1 MNIDKLKGKIKSKAN
16 ENNLKVQEM
25 WDKYFFD
32 HFLIRLSKS
41 KENMN
46 FILKGGFLLEN
57 IVGIKNR
64 TTLDLDF
71 SYRLEDINEEEVKN
85 KIINILNIEV
95 DDDIDYD
102 FLDISPITEDKGG
115 RSGYRVRLNA
125 TTGNI
130 KKKFGIDIVCGD
142 VITPNAIKTTYTTNI
157 TEEEIEI
164 YSYNKETI
172 LAEKFQSI
180 IAKNIN
186 NSRMKDFYDI
196 YILINHKDINK
207 ELLHDVIVNTF
218 DNRDTPIQ
226 KEYIKSELDKI
237 INSGL
242 MELQFNKFITK
253 SKLDIKITYKEA
265 CDALLEVFQLIQY
278 KDPFRLKIN
287 NLIIIRHGEDEQDKL
302 GGWSDNQL
310 TNNGVNQMKKLKDEL
325 VDILMQLDSFAIIS
339 SDLAR
344 AKESAEILFKDK
356 YKINYDTSLRE
367 CNNGD
372 LKNMTIKEFKEKY
385 PNMYFSN
392 LNYNQKY
399 PSGESPKEFYERISG
414 LIIELNELYSEKNL
428 IIVTHKGFYSV
439 FKSMLDGIKWTN
451 KLKHKLGYG
460 EYIYIK

>member
-1 MNIDKLKGKIKSKAN
+1 MNIDKLKGKIKSKAM

-41 KENMN
+41 EENMN

-71 SYRLEDINEEEVKN
+71 SYRLEDIDEQEIKD
-85 KIINILNIEV
+85 KIINIINVEIN
-95 DDDIDYD
+95 DDINYD

-115 RSGYRVRLNA
+115 RSGFRVRLNVS
-125 TTGNI
+125 TGNI
-130 KKKFGIDIVCGD
+130 EKIFGIDIVCGD
-142 VITPNAIKTTYTTNI
+142 IITPNPTKTTYTTNI

-164 YSYNKETI
+164 YIYNKETI

-180 IAKNIN
+180 INKNIN

-196 YILINHKDINK
+196 YMLINHIDINK
-207 ELLHDVIVNTF
+207 ELLHDSIVNTF
-218 DNRDTPIQ
+218 ENRDTPIQ
-226 KEYIKSELDKI
+226 KEYIKSTLDKI

-242 MELQFNKFITK
+242 MELQFNQFITK
-253 SKLDIKITYKEA
+253 SKLDIKTTYKEV
-265 CDALLEVFQLIQY
+265 CDAFLEVFKLIKYIKPIQ
-278 KDPFRLKIN
+278 LKID

-302 GGWSDNQL
+302 GGWSDNKL
-310 TNNGVNQMKKLKDEL
+310 TNNGINQIIRQKDEL
-325 VDILMQLDSFAIIS
+325 DDILVQIDSFEIIS
-339 SDLAR
+339 SDLIR
-344 AKESAEILFKDK
+344 AKESTEILFGDK
-356 YKINYDTSLRE
+356 YKINYDSRLRE

-372 LKNMTIKEFKEKY
+372 LRNMTINEFKEKY

-392 LNYNQKY
+392 LDYNQKY
-399 PSGESPKEFYERISG
+399 PNGESPKDFYERISS
-414 LIIELNELYSEKNL
+414 LIIELNEIYSEKNL

-439 FKSMLDGIKWTN
+439 FKSMIDGIKWTN
-451 KLKHKLGYG
+451 KLKHKLCYG

>member
-1 MNIDKLKGKIKSKAN
+1 
-16 ENNLKVQEM
+16 
-25 WDKYFFD
+25 
-32 HFLIRLSKS
+32 
-41 KENMN
+41 
-46 FILKGGFLLEN
+46 
-57 IVGIKNR
+57 
-64 TTLDLDF
+64 
-71 SYRLEDINEEEVKN
+71 
-85 KIINILNIEV
+85 
-95 DDDIDYD
+95 
-102 FLDISPITEDKGG
+102 
-115 RSGYRVRLNA
+115 
-125 TTGNI
+125 
-130 KKKFGIDIVCGD
+130 
-142 VITPNAIKTTYTTNI
+142 
-157 TEEEIEI
+157 
-164 YSYNKETI
+164 
-172 LAEKFQSI
+172 
-180 IAKNIN
+180 
-186 NSRMKDFYDI
+186 MKDFYDI

-278 KDPFRLKIN
+278 KDPSRLKIN

-325 VDILMQLDSFAIIS
+325 VDILMQLDSFEIIS

-356 YKINYDTSLRE
+356 YKINYDTRLRE